1 MEQQR
6 LRDGE
11 IRRSVKGVR
20 KSKHVIPGDRRK
32 SGVGWEPGEVEV
44 TAQDYMLLR
53 EEMREFA
60 LHIEEPTQKV

>member
-44 TAQDYMLLR
+44 TAQDGSP
-53 EEMREFA
+53 EEA
-60 LHIEEPTQKV
+60 SKTGCGLKH